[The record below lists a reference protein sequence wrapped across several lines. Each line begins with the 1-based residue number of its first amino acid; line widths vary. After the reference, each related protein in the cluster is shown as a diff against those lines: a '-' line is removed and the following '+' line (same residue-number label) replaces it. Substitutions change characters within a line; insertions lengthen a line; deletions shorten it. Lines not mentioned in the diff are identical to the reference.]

1 MRAMRPTLAV
11 LAVLLLPACSSWL
24 PDLSGLPG
32 AEALGLAAALPEAE
46 AEEVPAAAQVQAAG
60 EPALYL
66 RWGSRAAVA
75 VLAQQSGENRMWR
88 SPGGVVVATDGARV
102 VATAGLRD
110 WLASTRLDGPDPL
123 DEPLALVGREAP
135 LRRQVDL
142 MRSDRSPDGMRF
154 GLSLSCRLRGGLTE
168 GGGGTAGPAGGGAL
182 PRRRRELHQP
192 LLGRPADRRH
202 LSFGAVDRPAG
213 AAVGGGDQP
222 AQLSPARRTR
232 RAT

>member
-32 AEALGLAAALPEAE
+32 AETLGLATPLPEAE

-123 DEPLALVGREAP
+123 DEPLALLGREAP

-154 GLSLSCRLRGGLTE
+154 GLSLSCRLRGRLTE
-168 GGGGTAGPAGGGAL
+168 GGEAPPALLVVERCRGGGENFTNRFWAD
-182 PRRRRELHQP
+182 PQTGGIYRSEQWIGPQGP
-192 LLGRPADRRH
+192 LWVEVINPP
-202 LSFGAVDRPAG
+202 S
-213 AAVGGGDQP
+213 
-222 AQLSPARRTR
+222 
-232 RAT
+232 